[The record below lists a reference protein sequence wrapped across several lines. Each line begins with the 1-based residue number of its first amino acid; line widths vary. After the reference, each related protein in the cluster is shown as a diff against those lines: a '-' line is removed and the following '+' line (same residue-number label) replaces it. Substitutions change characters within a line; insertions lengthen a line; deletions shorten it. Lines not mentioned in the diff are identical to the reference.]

1 MEQQC
6 DIFIADRL
14 GTVALDDDRRF
25 LSHLLCLGGNSSF
38 KFNGRA
44 MEIRN
49 GDLAIVRRRDMLEEI
64 RPSADFRCRIIY
76 ATPAFIELCTPRSN
90 YGMRGSMAL
99 FLNPVIPLTEDQRH
113 ICISDFDW
121 LESRLK
127 NCGHRFY
134 RDTVISAM
142 QSAILDFFDFHAN
155 LHDKAD
161 ISSRAASIM
170 GGFLQMLDSGEYR
183 NHREVSYYA
192 SGLCV
197 SPKYLSEVSKKV
209 SGHPANWWI
218 TRYTILDIS
227 RLLRN
232 KELSFTDISD
242 IFGFSSAA
250 YFSRYVQ
257 QNLGVR
263 PSELRDGQAEK
274 P

>member
-1 MEQQC
+1 
-6 DIFIADRL
+6 
-14 GTVALDDDRRF
+14 
-25 LSHLLCLGGNSSF
+25 
-38 KFNGRA
+38 
-44 MEIRN
+44 
-49 GDLAIVRRRDMLEEI
+49 
-64 RPSADFRCRIIY
+64 
-76 ATPAFIELCTPRSN
+76 
-90 YGMRGSMAL
+90 MRGSMAL
-99 FLNPVIPLTEDQRH
+99 FLNPVIPLTEDQRR

-127 NCGHRFY
+127 NSGHKFY
-134 RDTVISAM
+134 RETVINAM
-142 QSAILDFFDFHAN
+142 QSAILDFFDFHAS
-155 LHDKAD
+155 LHDDAG
-161 ISSRAASIM
+161 ISSRTASIM

-192 SGLCV
+192 SVLCV

-257 QNLGVR
+257 QYLGVR
-263 PSELRDGQAEK
+263 PTELRDGQAENRK
-274 P
+274 F